1 MSLSDLIQQ
10 IEKEA
15 ETQVAKLA
23 EERDKAVYEIQK
35 EYEKKREQK
44 TEEIE
49 RRTDDNIS
57 KIKRRADTFANMEIR
72 NHLLKSKRTLLA
84 DVLDK
89 VVAALAES
97 DDYVKV
103 LAALLKHAK
112 KEFREGVVVPA
123 KGKEDE
129 TKKAIQE
136 ADAPFELAGRSA
148 HIKGGFILKAENVEI
163 NFSFESILE
172 KEIWG
177 DLEMK
182 LSKMLFG

>member
-15 ETQVAKLA
+15 ATQIAKLA
-23 EERDKAVYEIQK
+23 EGRDKAIYEIQK
-35 EYEKKREQK
+35 DYEKKREQK
-44 TEEIE
+44 TTDIEKRTEENIDKIE
-49 RRTDDNIS
+49 
-57 KIKRRADTFANMEIR
+57 RRADTFANMEIR

-89 VVAALAES
+89 VIAKLAES
-97 DDYVKV
+97 DDYVKILV
-103 LAALLKHAK
+103 TLLKHAK

-129 TKKAIQE
+129 TKKALHE

-148 HIKGGFILKAENVEI
+148 HIKGGFILKGEDVEI

-177 DLEMK
+177 DLEIK
-182 LSKMLFG
+182 LSKMLFA